1 MQQGDKAAFRK
12 LYDMYAINICGAI
25 NLIVSDTNKS
35 EEICQD
41 VFLTVWQ
48 KSAQYNPSKGRFF
61 TWLLNIARN
70 RAIDHVRSSTFKQE
84 KQNLSADLLV
94 GIAEDG
100 AFEDEVVHPQEHN
113 LKQLI
118 EGLTQK
124 CREII
129 AYLYFR
135 GYTQKAVAEE
145 LKIPLGTVKTRNR
158 DCIGRLRKNLNER
171 DGRQ

>member
-1 MQQGDKAAFRK
+1 MQQGNKTAFRK
-12 LYDMYAINICGAI
+12 LYELYAVNICGAI
-25 NLIVSDTNKS
+25 HLIVRDHNKS

-61 TWLLNIARN
+61 TWILNIARN
-70 RAIDHVRSSTFKQE
+70 RAIDYIRSSGFKQE

-94 GIAEDG
+94 GIAEDT
-100 AFEDEVVHPQEHN
+100 ASEEEAAHPHAHK

-135 GYTQKAVAEE
+135 GYSQKAVAEE
-145 LKIPLGTVKTRNR
+145 LEIPLGTVKTRNR
-158 DCIGRLRKNLNER
+158 DCIGRLRENLKER